1 MIEDI
6 LKLLRLFA
14 DRVPD
19 AESNGWVVEVASD
32 EDRWHD
38 AHNYFDKVRNR
49 NLEAITEKDAVRQA
63 QYYFEEM
70 CLKSIWNETDTH
82 APFDSD
88 SPYWVVPSAVNLARA
103 LGMVDATVLEVITA

>member
-6 LKLLRLFA
+6 LRLLRLFA

-32 EDRWHD
+32 EDRWHE
-38 AHNYFDKVRNR
+38 AHSYFDKIRHR
-49 NLEAITEKDAVRQA
+49 NLEAISDKDAVRQA
-63 QYYFEEM
+63 QYCFEEI
-70 CLKSIWNETDTH
+70 CLKSIWNETDTD

-88 SPYWVVPSAVNLARA
+88 SPYWVVPSAVKLARA
-103 LGMVDATVLEVITA
+103 LGIVDAAVLVVITA